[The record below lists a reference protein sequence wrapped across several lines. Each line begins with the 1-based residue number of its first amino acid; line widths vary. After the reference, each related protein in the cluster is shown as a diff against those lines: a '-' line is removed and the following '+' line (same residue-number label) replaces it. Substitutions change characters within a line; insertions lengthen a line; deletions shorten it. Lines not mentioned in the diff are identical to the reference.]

1 MKLGGY
7 PHQQHYGGYR
17 PQYGGQYGGGQYG
30 GGHYGGYPGGGHHHH
45 HNHGY
50 GYSAIPVVAG
60 QSYGTR
66 HQCPHGRHQCPQG
79 IVVNREQLATLLA
92 ADPSLAAHVVPLG
105 PGSMPGY
112 HFQPA
117 VSSFNRQPKPQQT
130 SAQPFNL
137 PANPFASYY
146 YQQLLKA
153 QQNLPSP
160 PAAAVKYAQT
170 SRFQPQVFGNKQQ
183 PRPFGYYPSNKPAVA
198 PQQFRRF
205 NPNQQ
210 YRF

>member
-17 PQYGGQYGGGQYG
+17 PQYGGQYGGG
-30 GGHYGGYPGGGHHHH
+30 HYGGYPGGGHHHH
-45 HNHGY
+45 HHHGY

-60 QSYGTR
+60 QSLYGSR
-66 HQCPHGRHQCPQG
+66 PQRPQG

-92 ADPSLAAHVVPLG
+92 ADPSLATHVVPLG

-112 HFQPA
+112 HFAQQP

-160 PAAAVKYAQT
+160 PPAAVKYAQT

-205 NPNQQ
+205 NPNQ